1 MKKFFFLA
9 AAVIAGSFAADAQ
22 EKQYKPEA
30 MDFSLEMNYT
40 PGLSI
45 GTGGSGSG
53 LVSLSNSTFSL
64 PDYGLKGRFFITD
77 RFAVKLNLGFST
89 DSDKSKE
96 YTENTTG
103 GVTSVTT
110 TESKSA
116 VTAFSIMPGV
126 EYHFGDFKR
135 VSPYIGAA
143 IGFSAG
149 STVRKDVGGAVS
161 TRANRPVFGFAVNAA
176 AGVDVYICQG
186 LYAGVELGLGY
197 GLEKTGRGKTVSTDA
212 TGAKTETVGDT
223 EDINNT
229 FGFFATPSIRIGWFF

>member
-135 VSPYIGAA
+135 VSPYVGAA
-143 IGFSAG
+143 FGLTAGNTTSTTPITDGTTTTKQPTFGFG
-149 STVRKDVGGAVS
+149 INVS
-161 TRANRPVFGFAVNAA
+161 T
-176 AGVDVYICQG
+176 GVDVYICQG
-186 LYAGVELGLGY
+186 FYAGAELGLGY
-197 GLEKTGRGKTVSTDA
+197 GYSKAGRGKTTTVSNGA
-212 TGAKTETVGDT
+212 TTESNGTTET
-223 EDINNT
+223 INSN
-229 FGFFATPSIRIGWFF
+229 FGFYAAPSIRIGWFF

>member
-1 MKKFFFLA
+1 MKKFVLIT
-9 AAVIAGSFAADAQ
+9 AAVLAMAISAYAQ

-30 MDFSLEMNYT
+30 MDFSLELNYT
-40 PGLSI
+40 PGTLS
-45 GTGGSGSG
+45 SGSG
-53 LVSLSNSTFSL
+53 QTSGYFSL
-64 PDYGLKGRFFITD
+64 PEYGVKGRLFLGD

-89 DSDKSKE
+89 TSENDKS
-96 YTENTTG
+96 YITDPTDN
-103 GVTSVTT
+103 SVTT
-110 TESKSA
+110 NESISSS
-116 VTAFSIMPGV
+116 TNFSIMPGI

-143 IGFSAG
+143 IGFNAG

-161 TRANRPVFGFAVNAA
+161 TRGSRPVFGFAVNAA